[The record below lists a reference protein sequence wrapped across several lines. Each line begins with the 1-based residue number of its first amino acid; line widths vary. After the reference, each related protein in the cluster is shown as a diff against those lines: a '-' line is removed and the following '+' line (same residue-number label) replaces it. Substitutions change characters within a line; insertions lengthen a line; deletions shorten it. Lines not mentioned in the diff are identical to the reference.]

1 MLTFISN
8 HSHYT
13 DVLLR
18 SLSVKR
24 TLWIGT
30 ADIKD
35 LYVESGKDKKPFL
48 GEWRC
53 ASSTPKNPAR
63 PSGRISINIPCYTTG
78 WSGFFVRGCTLRC

>member
-18 SLSVKR
+18 SLSVKK

-35 LYVESGKDKKPFL
+35 LYMESSKDKKPFL
-48 GEWRC
+48 GG
-53 ASSTPKNPAR
+53 ASSTPKNPAP
-63 PSGRISINIPCYTTG
+63 PSGRISISIPCYTTG
-78 WSGFFVRGCTLRC
+78 WSGFFVREYTSRC